1 MEGGKKVRAIKL
13 GGVLLAV
20 LLLVTGCGS
29 EETLSCSSKDE
40 SSGLSMEQI
49 MDVTF
54 KDDKINKV
62 KLTFNTKATNELYQ
76 DAWDEL
82 VDSLDEQFNESN
94 SDGVSLTKE
103 NDEDNYT
110 YRIELSVDLDKAS
123 ADALDEYDLSDI
135 AEDDSTLEE
144 LRDDLEAAGY
154 TCK

>member
-1 MEGGKKVRAIKL
+1 MRAIKL

-20 LLLVTGCGS
+20 VLLVTGCGS

-123 ADALDEYDLSDI
+123 TDALDEYDLSDI

>member
-1 MEGGKKVRAIKL
+1 MRAIKL

-20 LLLVTGCGS
+20 VLLVTGCGS
-29 EETLSCSSKDE
+29 EETLNCSMTDE

-49 MDVTF
+49 MNVTF

-62 KLTFNTKATNELYQ
+62 KLTFNTKATSELYQ

-82 VDSLDEQFNESN
+82 VDSLDEQFSESN
-94 SDGVSLTKE
+94 SSGVSLTKE
-103 NDEDNYT
+103 NDADNYT
-110 YRIELSVDLDKAS
+110 YKIELSVDLDKAS
-123 ADALDEYDLSDI
+123 TDALDEYDLSDI

-144 LRDDLEAAGY
+144 LREDLEASGY